1 MKVYYTYRAAEQL
14 ESLPIEIQKRI
25 ADKMRFYESQINPLR
40 FAERL
45 TEPREGE
52 YRFRVGNYR
61 IIFDV
66 TGNKLYVLAIKK
78 RDEAYK

>member
-1 MKVYYTYRAAEQL
+1 MIVYYTYRAAEQL
-14 ESLPIEIQKRI
+14 ETLPIEIQKRI
-25 ADKMRFYESQINPLR
+25 ADKMRFYESRANPLR
-40 FAERL
+40 FAEHL

-66 TGNKLYVLAIKK
+66 VKNKIYVLAIKK

>member
-1 MKVYYTYRAAEQL
+1 MKVYYSYRAAEQL
-14 ESLPIEIQKRI
+14 ENLPIEIRKRI
-25 ADKMRFYESQINPLR
+25 ASKMRFYESQANPLR

-52 YRFRVGNYR
+52 NRFRVGDYR

-66 TGNKLYVLAIKK
+66 AGSKLYVLAIRK

>member
-14 ESLPIEIQKRI
+14 ENLPIEIQKRI
-25 ADKMRFYESQINPLR
+25 ANKMRFYESQASPLK

-61 IIFDV
+61 IIFDA

>member
-14 ESLPIEIQKRI
+14 ENLPIEIQKRI
-25 ADKMRFYESQINPLR
+25 ANKMRFYESQASPLK

-61 IIFDV
+61 IIFAV
-66 TGNKLYVLAIKK
+66 ARNKLYVLAIKK